1 MNARDALR
9 NLDAY
14 NCWANSYPPVP
25 HNPLMR
31 AEQRAMI
38 EHWPDVAGARAL
50 DLACGT
56 GRYACA
62 LADRGAAH
70 VVAVDFS
77 PAMLRRSSN
86 AHRVR
91 ADMMALPFA
100 NGVFDVVVS
109 GLAVGH
115 APDITLWMREA
126 ARVLVAGGELLYSDF
141 HSQACAAGMTRS
153 FTDEHHQKHTLSHN
167 RYDLPDHQRAA
178 AAADLAVDVVHEL
191 RVGMELQETFPG
203 SDRVYHRWHGLP
215 IVLVIRARKGS
226 TC

>member
-1 MNARDALR
+1 MNARDALC

-14 NCWANSYPPVP
+14 NCWANSYPPLP

-31 AEQRAMI
+31 AEQQAMLR
-38 EHWPDVAGARAL
+38 HWPKVAGAHAL

-56 GRYACA
+56 GRYASA
-62 LADRGAAH
+62 LAERGAAH
-70 VVAVDFS
+70 AVAVDFS
-77 PAMLRRSSN
+77 PAMLRRASSP
-86 AHRVR
+86 HRVR

-126 ARVLVAGGELLYSDF
+126 ARVLVSGGVLLYSDF
-141 HSQACAAGMTRS
+141 HPHACAAGMTRT
-153 FTDEHHQKHTLSHN
+153 FTDERHQKHTLSHN
-167 RYDLPDHQRAA
+167 RYDLPDHQQAA
-178 AAADLAVDVVHEL
+178 AAAGLCVEVLDEL
-191 RVGMELQETFPG
+191 RVGTELQEPFPG
-203 SDRVYHRWHGLP
+203 SDLFYRRWHGLP